1 MKTDAS
7 ISQESRQL
15 ASKMHNELQ
24 NPENFAEF
32 IEQGG
37 RDIQLIESQAVDL
50 SNTAFQE
57 GRKVSGDAANLKK
70 YKDWGNPTDFKPP
83 YKIATVAEDIILP
96 INKKIYCVE
105 YVGQTRPGGWLSEN
119 TYNSLEEAREKLAL
133 IDDFKS
139 SSKGEIVIREYI
151 IIKQL
156 PVRKGI
162 TGGMWCRIA
171 KKNYSG
177 GDVQYEFWFSG
188 SDISPTWQNYLK
200 RTGIEKLLK

>member
-119 TYNSLEEAREKLAL
+119 TYNSLEEAREKVMYQTCG
-133 IDDFKS
+133 FYNK
-139 SSKGEIVIREYI
+139 
-151 IIKQL
+151 
-156 PVRKGI
+156 
-162 TGGMWCRIA
+162 
-171 KKNYSG
+171 
-177 GDVQYEFWFSG
+177 
-188 SDISPTWQNYLK
+188 
-200 RTGIEKLLK
+200 